1 MRDVYVNRHPFCRR
15 AKAGLCRVQRLALCV
30 RSVEPYRPHFQERDE
45 VLTAMH
51 ETWERDLRRMVRWLD
66 EQSAAFVAARQN
78 REPEMLR
85 SPYDEQDTAEIR
97 MMRAL
102 GELNQRILMTPD
114 PAQRTQLRLTV
125 ATLRAELIK
134 LIEAIPIHSEADV
147 ESFRASHHGMALQVA
162 PPRYT

>member
-1 MRDVYVNRHPFCRR
+1 M
-15 AKAGLCRVQRLALCV
+15 
-30 RSVEPYRPHFQERDE
+30 
-45 VLTAMH
+45 LTAMH
-51 ETWERDLRRMVRWLD
+51 ETFQRHLLRAVRWLD

-85 SPYDEQDTAEIR
+85 SPYDEHDTAEIR

-114 PAQRTQLRLTV
+114 PAQRTLLTV

>member
-1 MRDVYVNRHPFCRR
+1 
-15 AKAGLCRVQRLALCV
+15 
-30 RSVEPYRPHFQERDE
+30 
-45 VLTAMH
+45 MH
-51 ETWERDLRRMVRWLD
+51 EAWERDLRRVVRWLD

-85 SPYDEQDTAEIR
+85 SHYDEQDTAEIR

-134 LIEAIPIHSEADV
+134 LIEAMPIHSEADV
-147 ESFRASHHGMALQVA
+147 EHFRASHHGVALQVA